1 MPNIGDFFI
10 TTLKKAHLEWGT
22 HRHTSSRGLIYG
34 EGYLQIP
41 ANIARQLQIFNS
53 NQLGAITDY
62 TCNSV
67 DGFLQDVTL
76 KASGC
81 SSAGSIYAKQFQG
94 SENLKVLGDWF
105 SHINAIIGDRIK
117 ITWIGNISIEIE
129 RI

>member
-1 MPNIGDFFI
+1 MPNRGDFFI
-10 TTLKKAHLEWGT
+10 TTLKRAHLEWGT
-22 HRHTSSRGLIYG
+22 HRHTLSRGLIYG

-62 TCNSV
+62 TCNSA
-67 DGFLQDVTL
+67 DEFLQDVTL

-81 SSAGSIYAKQFQG
+81 SSAGNIYAKQFQG
-94 SENLKVLGDWF
+94 CGNLKVLGDWF
-105 SHINAIIGDRIK
+105 FHINAIIGDRVK
-117 ITWIGNISIEIE
+117 ITWIDNISIEIE